1 MANHLGRNSK
11 LIKLHN
17 RGLVIRK
24 IIQNPMISR
33 KEIAEQ
39 TGLTQA
45 TITQIVTTLM
55 EQNLVVE
62 KAQNNNRRNTGRQP
76 IGLSLDISFYRIV
89 AVEVGR
95 CEITIALLD
104 LSGSIISRDNCVCGI
119 SGTAIDSLP
128 GVITDLIRKIME
140 ENCVDIS
147 QILGIGISAPGPIN
161 NKEGMMLDG
170 LDSPDFHSGKR
181 FEAPYDWRKFP
192 LTESLEQGFQIP
204 VFADNSGNIS
214 AMAESWFGAGKG
226 IQNFVQYTV
235 GLGIGAGVIIDGLL
249 YRGEDDVVSEIG
261 HITVDMNGPVCS
273 CGNIGCLELYGSFMN
288 ILPSYY
294 RKKNLPQPDLN
305 EINNKDIVDQ
315 LEEIWEKAASGE
327 AAALDAITELSTI
340 LGIGAVSLTNI
351 FSPEIIIVSTNDV
364 GSVGSDLLIEPIREY
379 VNKHAFSV
387 IANKVKIIPSLL
399 GKDIHLIGSGALVL
413 QELVSSGDFFQKKQE
428 GVLYDV

>member
-45 TITQIVTTLM
+45 AITQIVTTLIS
-55 EQNLVVE
+55 QNLVIE
-62 KAQNNNRRNTGRQP
+62 KVQKNDRRNTGRQP
-76 IGLSLDISFYRIV
+76 IGLYLDTTFYRIV

-95 CEITIALLD
+95 CDITIAILD
-104 LSGSIISRDNCVCGI
+104 LSGNIICRDIDKNGISGIDIGKLPEVITGMIRGLTEDNCV
-119 SGTAIDSLP
+119 D
-128 GVITDLIRKIME
+128 
-140 ENCVDIS
+140 NN
-147 QILGIGISAPGPIN
+147 QILGLGISAPGPIN
-161 NKEGMMLDG
+161 NKNGIMLDG

-192 LTESLEQGFQIP
+192 LSEYLERELNIP

-214 AMAESWFGAGKG
+214 AIAESWFGAGKG

-261 HITVDMNGPVCS
+261 HITVNMNGPVCS
-273 CGNIGCLELYGSFMN
+273 CGNIGCLELYSSFRN

-305 EINNKDIVDQ
+305 GMNNWEIVGQ
-315 LEEIWEKAASGE
+315 LEEIWDKAHSGE
-327 AAALDAITELSTI
+327 IEALGAITELSKI

-364 GSVGSDLLIEPIREY
+364 GRVDCSLLIKPIREY
-379 VNKHAFSV
+379 VKKHAFSV
-387 IANKVKIIPSLL
+387 IANKVTIIPSLL
-399 GKDIHLIGSGALVL
+399 GTDIHLIGSGALVL
-413 QELVSSGDFFQKKQE
+413 QELVSSGDFFQKRQ
-428 GVLYDV
+428 GVA